1 MVAQWAAHSW
11 VDSGWRSV
19 DAAVL
24 RDRIRGCL
32 LASAC
37 GDALGAPFE
46 GAREVAHADYASL
59 RSRLDELH
67 YTDDT
72 AMTVVLAE
80 YLADRCE
87 RGLDLDEDGLLRA
100 FAREW
105 WREPARGYGAGPPQI
120 FRAVMS
126 ELSGRRVAREMFDGE
141 GSFGNGGAMRVAPV
155 ALIGHGLDDVLD
167 WARRSARVTHTHPV
181 AQDGAA
187 LQAAAVSLAVSSRP
201 EQGLDPAAYVSAL
214 ASCLGEPSMLRRF
227 RRVPEVLGASPRQA
241 ARTLG
246 NGIAAVDSVP
256 AAVAAFLQ
264 APDDPA
270 TAIEYAITMG
280 GDTDTI
286 AAMAG
291 GIAGARA
298 GARALPS
305 RWTTHVE
312 GAARVTAVADRLAD
326 LAASTAR

>member
-1 MVAQWAAHSW
+1 MAAEWAHTW
-11 VDSGWRSV
+11 VENGWRIVDS
-19 DAAVL
+19 DVL

-32 LASAC
+32 LASTC

-46 GAREVAHADYASL
+46 GAREVSRVAYEVQ

-80 YLADRCE
+80 YLADRFE
-87 RGLDLDEDGLLRA
+87 SGLDLDEDRLLRA

-105 WREPARGYGAGPPQI
+105 WREPARGYGAGPPRI

-126 ELSGRRVAREMFDGE
+126 EMSGRRVAREMFDGE

-155 ALIGHGLDDVLD
+155 ALVGHGLDDVLV
-167 WARRSARVTHTHPV
+167 WARRSARITHTHPV

-201 EQGLDPAAYVSAL
+201 EQTLDPDAYLSAL
-214 ASCLGEPSMLRRF
+214 ESCISQPSMMTRL
-227 RRVPEVLGASPRQA
+227 RRVPEVLGATPRQA
-241 ARTLG
+241 AHTLG

-256 AAVAAFLQ
+256 AAIAAFLH

-270 TAIEYAITMG
+270 ATIEFAIAMG

-291 GIAGARA
+291 AIAGARA
-298 GARALPS
+298 GAGTLPS
-305 RWTTHVE
+305 QWRTQVE
-312 GAARVTAVADRLAD
+312 GAARVTAVADRLAE
-326 LAASTAR
+326 LARGSR